1 MSVHCPMCSI
11 VVYQTGSHRPTN
23 RHAAPHQNRH
33 VSSRFSLT
41 LFLLLFVCSLPIA
54 HLPLPN
60 DYCLLPI
67 TNCPSKQEKR
77 FSITLFLFVCLLL
90 FCSLDFTSKDVT
102 QSEIWVCNR
111 HRHIFLSSW
120 PQSSFRVVQV
130 SLFYLRAS
138 VALDK
143 WSDWYKLQ
151 SSQAICSPQFDCFMT
166 EVTHFAPQFEP
177 VRTVT

>member
-1 MSVHCPMCSI
+1 MFSVEYVKLQGGACSSTYKNLFAVCSMSVQCPMCSS
-11 VVYQTGSHRPTN
+11 VVYQTGCHRPTN

-41 LFLLLFVCSLPIA
+41 LLLLLFVCPLPIA

-67 TNCPSKQEKR
+67 TNCPSKQEKC

-102 QSEIWVCNR
+102 QSEIRVCNR
-111 HRHIFLSSW
+111 HIFLLSW
-120 PQSSFRVVQV
+120 PQSSFRVLQDLYYRCHFLFA
-130 SLFYLRAS
+130 SLCCLG
-138 VALDK
+138 
-143 WSDWYKLQ
+143 
-151 SSQAICSPQFDCFMT
+151 
-166 EVTHFAPQFEP
+166 
-177 VRTVT
+177 